1 MKKILLVLVMLS
13 ISLGSAM
20 AQSEEVAEAKEKKR
34 NEKMYLK
41 YNKVW
46 NNTKG
51 YVNLAYA
58 NQSVSDV
65 NSGASYDAD
74 WAAAISW
81 GKTFYLH
88 KKPLARMMKFG
99 LDWSWLDINAAQY
112 SYVDSELFK
121 ERERYDLFQAEIDM
135 QVGPSFTINPVH
147 QLKLSVYYRLTPSYA
162 AMYDMEGE
170 AFHGNFGL
178 FTNMGAAISWK
189 FISLGIEKR
198 SGKVKYNGLEFGEF
212 GADNVSIDGSS
223 NPKLKTE
230 TVRFYLGF
238 RF

>member
-1 MKKILLVLVMLS
+1 MKKFLLVLVMLS
-13 ISLGSAM
+13 FGFGSVM
-20 AQSEEVAEAKEKKR
+20 AQSEEVADAKHTKR

-46 NNTKG
+46 NKTKG
-51 YVNLAYA
+51 YINLAYA
-58 NQSVSDV
+58 NQSLSDV
-65 NSGASYDAD
+65 DSDASYDAD

-81 GKTFYLH
+81 GRTFYLH

-99 LDWSWLDINAAQY
+99 LDWSWLDINAGQY

-121 ERERYDLFQAEIDM
+121 ERERYDLFQAEVGM

-147 QLKLSVYYRLTPSYA
+147 HLKLSVYYRLTPSYA

-198 SGKVKYNGLEFGEF
+198 SGKVKYNDLEFGKF
-212 GADNVSIDGSS
+212 GYDDTGNS